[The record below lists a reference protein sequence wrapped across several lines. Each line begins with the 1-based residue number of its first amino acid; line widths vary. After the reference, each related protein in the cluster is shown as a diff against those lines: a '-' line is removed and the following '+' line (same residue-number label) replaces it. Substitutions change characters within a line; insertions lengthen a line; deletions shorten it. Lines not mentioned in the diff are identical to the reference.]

1 MARRSTWRAA
11 AAPTARA
18 SRRRSSL
25 PSSLHRPRKRF
36 GQHFLHDPR
45 VLARIVEA
53 IDPAPDDFI
62 VEIGP
67 GEGALTKPL
76 LSRINKIDV
85 IELDRDLAAALGQ
98 DDKIVVHQADALEFD
113 FGQFPPGMRL
123 V

>member
-1 MARRSTWRAA
+1 MSRLACRSSAPPSTMARRSTWRAP

-25 PSSLHRPRKRF
+25 RSSSHLPRKRF

-53 IDPAPDDFI
+53 IAPQPGDLL

-67 GEGALTKPL
+67 GEGALTAPL
-76 LSRINKIDV
+76 VARAGKLEA
-85 IELDRDLAAALGQ
+85 IELDRDLAAELA
-98 DDKIVVHQADALEFD
+98 ARFA
-113 FGQFPPGMRL
+113 PS
-123 V
+123 